1 MAAKIKTRSWDV
13 ANYLE
18 KEEDIQAYMEAC
30 IEDDPGDGSFIRAAL
45 GDIARVRG
53 MSQIARD
60 SGVGREHLYRALS
73 TEGNPEF
80 STILKVMK
88 ALGLQLHIG
97 TA

>member
-1 MAAKIKTRSWDV
+1 MHL

-18 KEEDIQAYMEAC
+18 KEEDIQPYMEAC
-30 IEDDPGDGSFIRAAL
+30 IGYDPGDGSFIRAAL

-88 ALGLQLHIG
+88 ALGLHLHIG